1 MAISPAVYNFTVQRR
16 ADHNMQ
22 LVFKDSGNNPINLTG
37 YTVAAQV
44 WEETRTVKYA
54 DFGVTYTNRP
64 NGTVDL
70 ALTDT
75 QTATFSPNTLKYDV
89 LLTNNSGIKE
99 YYLEGTIT
107 VSEGYTA

>member
-1 MAISPAVYNFTVQRR
+1 MAISPALYNFTLQRR

-54 DFGVTYTNRP
+54 DFLITYTNRS
-64 NGTVDL
+64 NGTVDM
-70 ALTDT
+70 ALTDV
-75 QTATFSPNTLKYDV
+75 QTAGFDLDVLKYDV